1 MPNGTTGIIVSRVDR
16 PGTVVLSLVA
26 LTLVGCAR
34 LPIELREAIPA
45 SELPRLER
53 ELGVR
58 IVGYQSKHPGIDT
71 TLTIGDGVE
80 PGQMLEAAL
89 EETRR
94 ATLEWSARRRSPP
107 GDPGKSER
115 ARADLDAQIAHLE
128 RHGLLIHL
136 IYVDGPIDALR
147 ARTHPL
153 VAR

>member
-1 MPNGTTGIIVSRVDR
+1 MDRRGILL
-16 PGTVVLSLVA
+16 LSLVA
-26 LTLVGCAR
+26 LALVGCSR
-34 LPIELREAIPA
+34 IPLELREAIRG
-45 SELPRLER
+45 SELPRLQR

-80 PGQMLEAAL
+80 PGQTLDAAL

-94 ATLEWSARRRSPP
+94 ATLEWSAHRRPPP
-107 GDPGKSER
+107 GDPGER
-115 ARADLDAQIAHLE
+115 ARADLEAQIAHLE

-136 IYVDGPIDALR
+136 IYVDGPVDALR
-147 ARTHPL
+147 ASTHPL

>member
-1 MPNGTTGIIVSRVDR
+1 MPSSATGVIVSRVGR
-16 PGTVVLSLVA
+16 PSTVLLSLVA

-34 LPIELREAIPA
+34 IPVELREAIAA

-58 IVGYQSKHPGIDT
+58 ILGYQSKHPGIDT
-71 TLTIGDGVE
+71 TLTIGDGVD
-80 PGQMLEAAL
+80 PGQTLEAAL

-94 ATLEWSARRRSPP
+94 TTLEWSARRRPPP
-107 GDPGKSER
+107 GDPGERER
-115 ARADLDAQIAHLE
+115 ARADLEAQIAHLE
-128 RHGLLIHL
+128 RHGLLIYL

-147 ARTHPL
+147 ARAHPL

>member
-1 MPNGTTGIIVSRVDR
+1 MPNSATGIIVSRVDR
-16 PGTVVLSLVA
+16 RGTVLLSLVA

-34 LPIELREAIPA
+34 LPIEFREAIPA

-71 TLTIGDGVE
+71 TLTIGGGVE
-80 PGQMLEAAL
+80 PGQTLEAAL
-89 EETRR
+89 AETRR
-94 ATLEWSARRRSPP
+94 ATLEWSVHRRPPP
-107 GDPGKSER
+107 GDPKESER

-136 IYVDGPIDALR
+136 IYVDGPVDALR

>member
-1 MPNGTTGIIVSRVDR
+1 MARRGSVL
-16 PGTVVLSLVA
+16 LSLVA
-26 LTLVGCAR
+26 LTLVACAR
-34 LPIELREAIPA
+34 TPVEFREAIPA

-71 TLTIGDGVE
+71 TLTIGGGVE
-80 PGQMLEAAL
+80 PGQTLEAAL

-94 ATLEWSARRRSPP
+94 ATLEWSAHLRPPP
-107 GDPGKSER
+107 GDPGERER

-128 RHGLLIHL
+128 QHGLLIHL
-136 IYVDGPIDALR
+136 IYVDGPVDALR

>member
-1 MPNGTTGIIVSRVDR
+1 MPSSATGIIVSRVDR
-16 PGTVVLSLVA
+16 RGTVLVSLAA

-34 LPIELREAIPA
+34 IPIELREAIAA
-45 SELPRLER
+45 SELPRVER

-80 PGQMLEAAL
+80 PGQTLEAAL

-94 ATLEWSARRRSPP
+94 ATLEWSARRRPP
-107 GDPGKSER
+107 PSGPGERER

-128 RHGLLIHL
+128 RHGLLIYL
-136 IYVDGPIDALR
+136 IYVDGPVDALR

-153 VAR
+153 VGR